1 MKKANIREFLKRKR
15 TKENEAALS
24 DESSARIRSILADS
38 GTMMFTVVA
47 AVVIMLSTA
56 MFSER
61 PAATSEQM
69 GDGVVMTAMVVTTEP
84 PTVRNLSE
92 SATSTSTTITTTT
105 TTTTTT
111 VTTTALI
118 VTTTTTTMITTAPPP
133 VTTTPPVVETSPPP
147 EPAASVDTSNMRYL
161 GNMRTTGYLA
171 TGHNTASGETPYVG
185 GVAMN
190 RSYGLPWGT
199 KIYIEGFGY
208 YTVND
213 TGCRTGIVDIFC
225 NTLQECRNVTTHRDV
240 WVVNE

>member
-118 VTTTTTTMITTAPPP
+118 VTTTTTMITTAPPP

>member
-15 TKENEAALS
+15 TKENGAALS

-47 AVVIMLSTA
+47 AVVIMLSIA
-56 MFSER
+56 IFSER

-118 VTTTTTTMITTAPPP
+118 VTTTTTMITTAPPP